1 MCPQHPLVEPVLFR
15 RIKTKDD
22 AELLRRK
29 PAVEFKL
36 LLSWDIL
43 PGREQEYFEFV
54 VREFIPGIQSLGLE
68 PSDAWLTI
76 YGEQPQI
83 LTGVQVSN
91 LNSLNEVLSSQEWD
105 SMLVKLLDYVE
116 NLEVKTVRS
125 KPGFQM

>member
-1 MCPQHPLVEPVLFR
+1 MS
-15 RIKTKDD
+15 
-22 AELLRRK
+22 
-29 PAVEFKL
+29 FKL

-76 YGEQPQI
+76 YCEQPQI
-83 LTGVQVSN
+83 LTGVGVN
-91 LNSLNEVLSSQEWD
+91 NTTSLNTVLASQEWD
-105 SMLVKLLDYVE
+105 SMIGKLLDYVD
-116 NLEVKTVRS
+116 NLEVKKVKA

>member
-1 MCPQHPLVEPVLFR
+1 MS
-15 RIKTKDD
+15 
-22 AELLRRK
+22 
-29 PAVEFKL
+29 FKL

-54 VREFIPGIQSLGLE
+54 VREFIPGIQSMGLE

-91 LNSLNEVLSSQEWD
+91 LTSLNAVMASQEWD
-105 SMLVKLLDYVE
+105 LMVSKLLDYVD
-116 NLEVKTVRS
+116 NLQIKKVIA